1 MQFRQP
7 VPVKDIAAL
16 IRARIIGDPDFPC
29 TGLNEIHK
37 VVPGDILFVDVPK
50 YFQRAL
56 QSAAS
61 VIILHQEVE
70 PPPGK
75 TLLVVDQPFEAYDFL
90 ARHFLPFSPLSADIA
105 ESAQIHPSAIIEPRA
120 IIGPDVSVGPGSYI
134 QAGAIIHSHT
144 RIGAHVRIQ
153 AGAIIGT
160 DAFYF
165 KRYPDRLAKWH
176 TAGRVILEDHVDIG
190 AGTTINRG
198 VSGDTVIG
206 EGTKI
211 DCQVHI
217 GHGAVIGK
225 HCIIA
230 GQVGIGGKAIIG
242 DKVVLYGQ
250 VGVIQGVRI
259 GSGATVLAGSGVS
272 KDLEGDTIYFGSPAA
287 DAREKYRELA
297 TLRQMAYRK
306 DKS

>member
-7 VPVKDIAAL
+7 VPVKEIAAM

-61 VIILHQEVE
+61 VIILNQEVE

-75 TLLVVDQPFEAYDFL
+75 TLLVVDQPFEAYDLL
-90 ARHFLPFSPLSADIA
+90 ARHFRPFTPLTAEIAD
-105 ESAQIHPSAIIEPRA
+105 SAQIHPSAVIEPRV
-120 IIGPDVSVGPGSYI
+120 IIGPEVAIGPGTYV

-144 RIGAHVRIQ
+144 RVGAHVRIQ

-165 KRYPDRLAKWH
+165 KRYPERHAKWH
-176 TAGRVILEDHVDIG
+176 TAGRVILEDFVDIG

-198 VSGDTVIG
+198 VSGDTIIG

-225 HCIIA
+225 RCILA

-242 DKVVLYGQ
+242 DNVVLYGQ
-250 VGVIQGVRI
+250 VGVAHGVRI
-259 GSGATVLAGSGVS
+259 GDGATVLASSGVS
-272 KDLEGDTIYFGSPAA
+272 KDLEGGATYFGAPAA
-287 DAREKYRELA
+287 DAREKFRELI
-297 TLRQMAYRK
+297 TLRHLAYPRSK
-306 DKS
+306 